1 MPNWERQLDATGQH
15 YKSIVLHITKPGKDQ
30 NSKLEVWFLS
40 NVYCFKSQKILN
52 RTVVSHGPSVI
63 PNLQVKNQLRR
74 GKWLISS
81 YSLPTVLKD
90 QHDFV
95 IQHWQFLKVLLGTS
109 LSSLHRSF
117 HLLPP
122 LLHCL
127 LNMYLQLRP
136 LL

>member
-1 MPNWERQLDATGQH
+1 MCIA
-15 YKSIVLHITKPGKDQ
+15 S
-30 NSKLEVWFLS
+30 
-40 NVYCFKSQKILN
+40 KSQKILN
-52 RTVVSHGPSVI
+52 RTIVSQGPSVI
-63 PNLQVKNQLRR
+63 PNLQVKNQLRK
-74 GKWLISS
+74 GNWLVYS

-90 QHDFV
+90 QYDLV

-127 LNMYLQLRP
+127 LNVSPTQTSPLRTHIANGKLKP
-136 LL
+136 VIISTLTPKPGKFPNFIMNITDRSCIS